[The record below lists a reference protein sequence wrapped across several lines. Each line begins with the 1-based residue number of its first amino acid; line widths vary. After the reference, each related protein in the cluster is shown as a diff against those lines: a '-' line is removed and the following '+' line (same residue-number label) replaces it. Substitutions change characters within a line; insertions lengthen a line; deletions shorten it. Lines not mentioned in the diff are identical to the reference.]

1 MRLSFERPSEAR
13 SSYYNALKSALV
25 TLEQHGQFSTNFL
38 GAYALLATYEVGQG
52 VYPAAF
58 LSVSSLVSL
67 FCALGLHDKTK
78 SAQVLRKPGEKLV
91 FDGLTKLSH

>member
-58 LSVSSLVSL
+58 LSVSSLV
-67 FCALGLHDKTK
+67 
-78 SAQVLRKPGEKLV
+78 LRKPGEKLV